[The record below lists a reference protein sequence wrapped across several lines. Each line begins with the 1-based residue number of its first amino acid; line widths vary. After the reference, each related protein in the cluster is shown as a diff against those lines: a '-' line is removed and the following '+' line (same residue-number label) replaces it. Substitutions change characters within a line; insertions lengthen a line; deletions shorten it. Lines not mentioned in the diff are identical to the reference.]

1 MQLPRE
7 FHGVA
12 CGIFAAALLVA
23 AAPVAAQEAAPG
35 GQLTLSIPDA
45 SLQELTI
52 TLRLD
57 NQGFH
62 RSNVPRFRVELRNA
76 GQHGLLLN
84 LGTMTSDGARQ
95 YPSAISLVL
104 VGPEG
109 RPQRLELKTFQPT
122 TGPGYKPLALPLP
135 AGGTFSFPVDLDN
148 YWVLGSN
155 GFNSKLGPGKYSL
168 IAQFGGLSGLMNVR
182 LFPEQVPRELPVS
195 EAPFDHVYSQASG
208 IPTSNRMQFEITR

>member
-1 MQLPRE
+1 MKLPRE
-7 FHGVA
+7 FHRVA
-12 CGIFAAALLVA
+12 CSVFLLALLAA

-35 GQLTLSIPDA
+35 GQLTLSIPGA

-57 NQGFH
+57 HQGFR
-62 RSNVPRFRVELRNA
+62 RSGVPRFRVELRNA
-76 GQHGLLLN
+76 GQHDLLLS
-84 LGTMTSDGARQ
+84 LGTMTSDGAQQ

-109 RPQRLELKTFQPT
+109 KPQRLELKTSQPT
-122 TGPGYKPLALPLP
+122 TGPGYKPLALALP
-135 AGGTFSFPVDLDN
+135 AGGIFSFPVDLDH

-155 GFNSKLGPGKYSL
+155 GFNFKLRPGKYSL
-168 IAQFGGLSGLMNVR
+168 IAQFSGLSGVMIVR
-182 LFPEQVPRELPVS
+182 SFLEQAPGELPVS